1 LHRCCKADFSSSSAS
16 PYCADCIFSVEA
28 KSSSRDSRSISVLS
42 SSRMTSSAAVAA
54 IADDDDKRRRRQCSS
69 RCCCYSLRPP
79 PSPRHPHHLQ
89 HLVVVIGT
97 NGRRSPDASFGNRR
111 SGASCSLLP
120 PRINAS
126 SRPVT
131 SRHVSCSYL
140 LASAGRARPG
150 RFSSSSSSHP
160 TRDARTT
167 VASHSPILTD
177 AARQTNQGEARTG
190 RARGGSR
197 ERNRMRVRGV
207 RFGPLTRFGIPFVHA
222 RQHEGRDFL
231 SLSLSLSRQENLFFF
246 TASVR
251 ALIEMSF
258 FFLSTF
264 TLRCPRAI
272 IYSRSNI
279 IVRSTVHSII
289 FFYTCSFI
297 SFQIPLAIRCVKN
310 ICDWKVLLANNKKEC
325 TFN

>member
-1 LHRCCKADFSSSSAS
+1 MFASSPANQR
-16 PYCADCIFSVEA
+16 VV
-28 KSSSRDSRSISVLS
+28 SSRHV
-42 SSRMTSSAAVAA
+42 T
-54 IADDDDKRRRRQCSS
+54 
-69 RCCCYSLRPP
+69 
-79 PSPRHPHHLQ
+79 
-89 HLVVVIGT
+89 
-97 NGRRSPDASFGNRR
+97 
-111 SGASCSLLP
+111 
-120 PRINAS
+120 
-126 SRPVT
+126 VT

-231 SLSLSLSRQENLFFF
+231 SLSLSFSAGKFIFFYRLRSRAYRNEFLFLINVY
-246 TASVR
+246 AS
-251 ALIEMSF
+251 M
-258 FFLSTF
+258 
-264 TLRCPRAI
+264 PRAI

-279 IVRSTVHSII
+279 IVRSIVHSII
-289 FFYTCSFI
+289 FFYTYSFI